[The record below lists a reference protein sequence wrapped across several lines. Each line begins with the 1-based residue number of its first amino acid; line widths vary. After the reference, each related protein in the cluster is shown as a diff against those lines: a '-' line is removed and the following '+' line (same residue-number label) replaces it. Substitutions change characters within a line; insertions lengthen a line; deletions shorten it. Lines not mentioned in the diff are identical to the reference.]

1 MTAHARARG
10 HGGFTVVELLVALG
24 LVAVVIGGGLL
35 ALEVGLM
42 TVQTSGGRAESQ
54 ANARVAVQRMIPDM
68 RNAGVNPTNFNFP
81 AVTNQSATSV
91 TLQSDLDG
99 DGAITAAAA
108 GGCDASAASEVVRY
122 RLVGNELR
130 RSVNPASAGCETP
143 VVGGVQALAFAYL
156 DEGGAVTA
164 TSASIRTIVVTVT
177 MVPETPGNNPN
188 QPTSSTVTDRVRLRN
203 R

>member
-1 MTAHARARG
+1 MSPRTRRQR
-10 HGGFTVVELLVALG
+10 GFTVVELLVALA
-24 LVAVVIGGGLL
+24 LVAIVVGGGVA

-54 ANARVAVQRMIPDM
+54 ANARVAVQRMIPDI
-68 RNAGVNPTNFNFP
+68 RNAGVDPTNLNFP

-99 DGAITAAAA
+99 SGAITAPA
-108 GGCDASAASEVVRY
+108 GGVCDASAPSEIVRY
-122 RLVGNELR
+122 RLVSSQLR
-130 RSVNPASAGCETP
+130 RSVNPAVAGCEAP
-143 VVGGVQALAFAYL
+143 VVGGVQALAFTYL
-156 DEGGAVTA
+156 DEGGNVTA
-164 TSASIRTIVVTVT
+164 VSANIRTVVVSVT
-177 MVPETPGNNPN
+177 MIPETAGNNPY